1 MMDSNNKSPLKSYII
16 GGVIGITAY
25 VLAPVV
31 LSNVGHN
38 NSDERARILD
48 QVGMMIQ
55 SENLQHQSQLQ
66 SLENK
71 IDAMS
76 GRISTVSENGYNQ
89 GYPEIPEQR
98 TALYRDLPY
107 SSRYSGENQVEM
119 QQLPS
124 PQSSY
129 PAHDIYFSWQA
140 RDNGVTQSKRS
151 YQISLSTG
159 KIMESMAKMG
169 EWFKHLVTRN

>member
-31 LSNVGHN
+31 LSNIGHN
-38 NSDERARILD
+38 SDKTEIME
-48 QVGMMIQ
+48 QVSMIIQ
-55 SENLQHQSQLQ
+55 SENMQHQNQLQ
-66 SLENK
+66 NLENK

-76 GRISTVSENGYNQ
+76 GRISTASENGYNH

-107 SSRYSGENQVEM
+107 SSRYAGGNQIET
-119 QQLPS
+119 QQIPS

-129 PAHDIYFSWQA
+129 PTHDVYFSWQA
-140 RDNGVTQSKRS
+140 RDNGVMQSKRS

-169 EWFKHLVTRN
+169 EWFRHLVTRN

>member
-31 LSNVGHN
+31 LSNIGH
-38 NSDERARILD
+38 SDERAGILN

-55 SENLQHQSQLQ
+55 SENLQHQSRLQ

-76 GRISTVSENGYNQ
+76 GRKIQ
-89 GYPEIPEQR
+89 
-98 TALYRDLPY
+98 LY
-107 SSRYSGENQVEM
+107 VE
-119 QQLPS
+119 
-124 PQSSY
+124 Y
-129 PAHDIYFSWQA
+129 
-140 RDNGVTQSKRS
+140 
-151 YQISLSTG
+151 
-159 KIMESMAKMG
+159 E
-169 EWFKHLVTRN
+169 